1 MNKVDLHVKQLMLRS
16 PTIFPNRWSVLEHV
30 FLHIGTGYGWTRQG
44 TMASIYDKKQPMPE
58 SMNMGDLDDEAR
70 SLEEGLQRAKA
81 FGVDESTVELHRQ
94 VELGMRRLQREY
106 IAQHIDVYASSA
118 IGGHAIN
125 ARLLPSSLAAVPL
138 GQVPATGKMDR
149 DWALA
154 ADEVATKVLQFIG
167 SQLDGRGDSLPAS
180 QTKHFG
186 ELQEQLRAAIVA
198 LEPVTQLRAGRER
211 VARMFQEMMGKD
223 KLRA

>member
-16 PTIFPNRWSVLEHV
+16 PTIFPNRWRVLEHV

-44 TMASIYDKKQPMPE
+44 TLASIYDKKEPMPE
-58 SMNMGDLDDEAR
+58 SMNMDDLDDEAR
-70 SLEEGLQRAKA
+70 SLEESLQRAKA
-81 FGVDESTVELHRQ
+81 FGVNESTVERHQL

-106 IAQHIDVYASSA
+106 IAQHIDVYASFD

-125 ARLLPSSLAAVPL
+125 ARLLPSSLDLVPL
-138 GQVPATGKMDR
+138 GQVPANAKMNR

-154 ADEVATKVLQFIG
+154 ADEVATKVLQFVG
-167 SQLDGRGDSLPAS
+167 SQLNDRGDSLSTS
-180 QTKHFG
+180 QKKHFG
-186 ELQEQLRAAIVA
+186 ELQEQLRAAIAA

-211 VARMFQEMMGKD
+211 VARMLQEMMGKD
-223 KLRA
+223 TLRA